1 MKKLGLV
8 GRMTLMTFIFFML
21 FMMFAFFFEGTYF
34 GTFYLDQRIATI
46 SRQVDEFARTYKNS
60 NWDVQ
65 EFTDNTNLFNT
76 MNGIELTVLDHY
88 GNIKN
93 DTVYEIVIE
102 SEDGAIEKLHLNHA
116 LNENSETLLA
126 LKKGDYIYAKGFHWP
141 NSQVVFKPFVIS
153 NDNIDLLRVVEDD
166 SELDLVEG
174 RVIGLNLP
182 SYSDLK
188 SAFYKQPIREVVL
201 DFMIING
208 PAYPWLAKPGVYE
221 EVYPNTVLNR
231 LIFYHPMGSSI
242 DREIIFALGS
252 QRHIIEAKSILSDYH
267 VYILLFSF
275 ILIIFLSYFYSMT
288 LMKPIIQINDK
299 AQKMANLDFDE
310 KIEINRH
317 DELGSLSESL
327 NTMSTN
333 LSNSMDEL
341 QGANEQLK
349 QEIEKERRLEN
360 LRKEFV
366 SGVSHELKTPL
377 GIIRGFA
384 EGVRDDVFDDT
395 TYYLDVIIE
404 ETEKMDALVVDM
416 LELSKLESTNFKIE
430 KKIFNLIKLI
440 EFVVN
445 KFEYSLKEK
454 KLEVVFKRHTI
465 RETCFA
471 DEFRIEQVLVNYLS
485 NAIRHSK
492 RNEKIK
498 IDITENKKRLLVQVE
513 NVGECIPEEKIEKVW
528 NRFYRVEAS
537 RNKSDGGTGLGLA
550 IVRNIVE
557 LHQTD
562 FGAENTA
569 NGVRFYF
576 TVDMEEA

>member
-21 FMMFAFFFEGTYF
+21 FLMFAFFFEGTYF
-34 GTFYLDQRIATI
+34 GSFYLDQRINTI
-46 SRQVDEFARTYKNS
+46 SRQVDEFAKIYKNS
-60 NWDVQ
+60 NWSVQ

-76 MNGIELTVLDHY
+76 RNGIELTVLDHY

-102 SEDGAIEKLHLNHA
+102 SDEGTIRKLHLNHA
-116 LNENSETLLA
+116 LNEHSETLLA
-126 LKKGDYIYAKGFHWP
+126 LKKGDYIYAKGYEWP
-141 NSQVVFKPFVIS
+141 TSQIVFKPFVIS
-153 NDNIDLLRVVEDD
+153 NGNIDLLRVVEDD
-166 SELDLVEG
+166 SHLDMVEG
-174 RVIGLNLP
+174 KVIGLSLP
-182 SYSDLK
+182 AYSDLK

-201 DFMIING
+201 DFMITNG
-208 PAYPWLAKPGVYE
+208 PKYPWLDKPGVYE
-221 EVYPNTVLNR
+221 EVYPHTVLNR
-231 LIFYHPMGSSI
+231 LIIYHPMGSSL
-242 DREIIFALGS
+242 DREIIFVLGS

-288 LMKPIIQINDK
+288 LMKPIIEINDK
-299 AQKMANLDFDE
+299 AQKMANLDFNE
-310 KIEINRH
+310 KIEINRY

-333 LSNSMDEL
+333 LSMSMDKL

-384 EGVRDDVFDDT
+384 EGVRDDVFEDT

-416 LELSKLESTNFKIE
+416 LELSKLESTNFEIE
-430 KKIFNLIKLI
+430 RKSFNLIKLI

-454 KLEVVFKRHTI
+454 KLEVVTKRHTNHEI
-465 RETCFA
+465 CFA

-492 RNEKIK
+492 RHEKIK
-498 IDITENKKRLLVQVE
+498 IDITQNKKRLLIQVE
-513 NVGECIPEEKIEKVW
+513 NVGESIPEEKIEKVW

-550 IVRNIVE
+550 IVRNIIE

-569 NGVRFYF
+569 DGVRFYF